1 MRKTLI
7 RLTILLLCL
16 YSFPNNLIL
25 PHQSEPT
32 TGGSLDLKR
41 PDEVELLRDALGDVS
56 GLPDRLGS
64 SLLELLNKKDDKRR
78 PAAIRELLE
87 ELACE

>member
-1 MRKTLI
+1 M
-7 RLTILLLCL
+7 
-16 YSFPNNLIL
+16 
-25 PHQSEPT
+25 
-32 TGGSLDLKR
+32 KR
-41 PDEVELLRDALGDVS
+41 PDEVELLRDALSDAS

-87 ELACE
+87 ELAGE

>member
-1 MRKTLI
+1 M
-7 RLTILLLCL
+7 
-16 YSFPNNLIL
+16 
-25 PHQSEPT
+25 
-32 TGGSLDLKR
+32 KR
-41 PDEVELLRDALGDVS
+41 PDEVELLRDALSDAS

-64 SLLELLNKKDDKRR
+64 SLLELLKKKDDKRR